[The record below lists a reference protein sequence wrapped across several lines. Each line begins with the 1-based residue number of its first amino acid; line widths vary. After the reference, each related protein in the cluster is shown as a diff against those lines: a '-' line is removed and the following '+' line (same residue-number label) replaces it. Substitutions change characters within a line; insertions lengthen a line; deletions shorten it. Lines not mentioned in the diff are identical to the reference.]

1 MGAMSESRERIV
13 EVGVLGSV
21 ERLESETSGEAM
33 VGGPADTAMRNW
45 LASWLSFIPA
55 H

>member
-1 MGAMSESRERIV
+1 MSVSSERMV

-21 ERLESETSGEAM
+21 ERLEMVISGEAM
-33 VGGPADTAMRNW
+33 VGGPANSAMWKW
-45 LASWLSFIPA
+45 LASWSPFIPA